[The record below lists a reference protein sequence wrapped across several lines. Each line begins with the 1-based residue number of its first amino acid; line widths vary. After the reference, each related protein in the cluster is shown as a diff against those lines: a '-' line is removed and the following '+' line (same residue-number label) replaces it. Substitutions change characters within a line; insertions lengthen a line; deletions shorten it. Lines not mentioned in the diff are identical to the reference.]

1 MKCLNGTRC
10 EHCGSTNMTRE
21 VIQSYSVKK
30 GILGRLFFG
39 VGGAAAGV
47 NGKEEFIYNCG
58 DCGHTSKKAME
69 YYEGVAIMDCI
80 SHPKTNAS
88 KKSELM
94 KKYPNIDWSGK
105 DVGLS
110 IVENDTSS
118 VSIANPTTNQIVTG
132 NYNFEIK
139 KGILKKYNG
148 NEDNIIVPDGVTSIY
163 DLAFMRSSI
172 VTIDIPNGV
181 TSIGE
186 AAFQSCKKLKSIILP
201 NTLTNIDVSAFAYCI
216 NLTTITIPK
225 SVTYIGAEAFR
236 DCRKLESVYF
246 EDLEGWKLNAKK
258 ISTAEIEKFSEPK
271 VAAELLTHGYY
282 CDKYWN
288 KK

>member
-39 VGGAAAGV
+39 AGGAAAGV

-58 DCGHTSKKAME
+58 ACGHTSKKTLD
-69 YYEGVAIMDCI
+69 YYEGVAIMECI
-80 SHPKTNAS
+80 SHPKTNAA
-88 KKSELM
+88 KKAVLM

-110 IVENDTSS
+110 SVENDAAS
-118 VSIANPTTNQIVTG
+118 VHIANPTNQTATDS
-132 NYNFEIK
+132 YDFEIK
-139 KGILKKYNG
+139 KGILKKYSG
-148 NEDNIIVPDGVTSIY
+148 SEDNIVVPNGVTSIY
-163 DLAFMRSSI
+163 DLAFMKSSI

-181 TSIGE
+181 ISIGE
-186 AAFQSCKKLKSIILP
+186 AAFQSCKKLKSVKLP
-201 NTLTNIDVSAFAYCI
+201 DTLTSIDVSAFDNCI

-236 DCRKLESVYF
+236 DCSKLESVYF

-258 ISTAEIEKFSEPK
+258 ISTAEKETFSEPK
-271 VAAELLTHGYY
+271 KAAESLIHGYY